1 MIHTSPI
8 LSPKKRLCRSA
19 GKRREGSPVR
29 AGGGRTLAGWIL
41 GVLWL
46 AVLTAGPAQAQQEN
60 LLDRI
65 TNEKMVNFERRLEKD
80 ISAALDRYLA
90 RPQYVLSVRVI
101 WDRNVLPVMESTALS
116 PDKYKLPGFPIFV
129 KSPSAMPE
137 EGTPP
142 FNRLVV
148 KVLLDETLPEYY
160 ERFVRKLVPIVG
172 RFVQSRGDQVVV
184 LKETF
189 PEAQKGKM
197 ASTLPEKELM
207 DQLGEESKGSEPQLE
222 RAALPPGG
230 AGMAAG
236 MAAGM
241 PAGIPA
247 AGGGQMDPITLARIA
262 YDEGRYTDSI
272 KLVQGAFQKAV
283 SNQERSVYL
292 AMEGSVYYTLQNTQA
307 ALASWRRSQAY
318 DPSNMEVA
326 KLIQFLGAQSPT
338 APSSNQGGAR

>member
-1 MIHTSPI
+1 M
-8 LSPKKRLCRSA
+8 
-19 GKRREGSPVR
+19 
-29 AGGGRTLAGWIL
+29 

-207 DQLGEESKGSEPQLE
+207 DQLGEESKGSEPQL
-222 RAALPPGG
+222 
-230 AGMAAG
+230 
-236 MAAGM
+236 
-241 PAGIPA
+241 
-247 AGGGQMDPITLARIA
+247 
-262 YDEGRYTDSI
+262 
-272 KLVQGAFQKAV
+272 
-283 SNQERSVYL
+283 
-292 AMEGSVYYTLQNTQA
+292 
-307 ALASWRRSQAY
+307 
-318 DPSNMEVA
+318 
-326 KLIQFLGAQSPT
+326 
-338 APSSNQGGAR
+338 